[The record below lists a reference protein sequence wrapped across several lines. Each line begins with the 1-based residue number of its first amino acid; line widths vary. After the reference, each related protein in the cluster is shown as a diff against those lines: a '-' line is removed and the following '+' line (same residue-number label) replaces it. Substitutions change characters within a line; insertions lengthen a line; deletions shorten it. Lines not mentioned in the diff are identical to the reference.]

1 MSSGPLRQSRD
12 PAGVLDLDDEAEEEV
27 PEEGL
32 GIVQLCEHAGHLA
45 TPAAGKPEDVAGT

>member
-1 MSSGPLRQSRD
+1 
-12 PAGVLDLDDEAEEEV
+12 V

-45 TPAAGKPEDVAGT
+45 TPAAGAPEDVAGT